1 MQNFDAIA
9 LLNAKFENTKM
20 HKLVRMRR
28 TGDAKKTF
36 SDQYTGLKMF
46 NEIMQSRLEKN
57 ANIVHKKQHS

>member
-28 TGDAKKTF
+28 TGDARK
-36 SDQYTGLKMF
+36 D
-46 NEIMQSRLEKN
+46 
-57 ANIVHKKQHS
+57 VHRHTETCFKGYDLV